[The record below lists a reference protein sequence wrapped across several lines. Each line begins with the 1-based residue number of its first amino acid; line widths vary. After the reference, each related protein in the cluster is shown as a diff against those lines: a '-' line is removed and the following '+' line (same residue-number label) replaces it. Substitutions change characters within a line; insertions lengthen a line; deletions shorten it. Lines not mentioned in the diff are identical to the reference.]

1 MGQRTGDFINS
12 YARDIN
18 VIKDNTESKQI
29 VYNKRNK
36 SYLYISIIT
45 FIISIIALCVSC
57 YRTPDLGFD
66 YMGVLVGILALL
78 VAILLGWNIYA
89 AVQLNE
95 IMDKKIEEAQKRAER
110 KINIALATAQIR
122 ILNGY
127 IANQDWCMVMR
138 GYSTCIWDILQLQE
152 KKMAGDIILLIDSV
166 LCKMEIR
173 NKKEEVAFKELIDNI
188 KRLSTLDA
196 RACDLYLKALEV
208 VTS

>member
-18 VIKDNTESKQI
+18 VIKDITENSQI
-29 VYNKRNK
+29 IHNKRNK
-36 SYLYISIIT
+36 CHLYISIIT
-45 FIISIIALCVSC
+45 LVISIIALCVSC

-78 VAILLGWNIYA
+78 VTILLGWNIYV

-95 IMDKKIEEAQKRAER
+95 VMDKKIGEAQKRAER
-110 KINIALATAQIR
+110 KINIALATTQMR

-127 IANQDWCMVMR
+127 IANQDWYMVMR

-152 KKMAGDIILLIDSV
+152 KKMAGDIISLIDNI
-166 LCKMEIR
+166 LYKIEIK
-173 NKKEEVAFKELIDNI
+173 NKKEEVAFKELINDI
-188 KRLSTLDA
+188 KKLSTLDA
-196 RACDLYLKALEV
+196 RACDLYLKALELV
-208 VTS
+208 PS